1 MQEANDAFEVNY
13 ISFILFCCVQCDLS
27 YPDIISDIILRDLQ
41 YLAPQLSMERLQPSE
56 AMAYS
61 TAKVVCL
68 CAYKPSG

>member
-13 ISFILFCCVQCDLS
+13 ISFILFCCVHVIFL
-27 YPDIISDIILRDLQ
+27 ISDIILRDLQ